1 VAPGAD
7 QGEDGRLTG
16 TAPDTVSRNA
26 GFAFASKLVGV
37 VFSAALTIVIVRVL
51 GPDDYGTYALA
62 LSIAGLLIL
71 PSDIGVS
78 QAAARFV
85 AESLGDR
92 SRVARVISDAYRA
105 KILAAGAVS
114 VALFLLATPVA
125 NAYGTPAL
133 VWPLRILAV
142 SLFAESFFFLYN
154 ALFTGLGRISSYLR
168 IATAESFTEASLA
181 IPIVLLGGGAAGA
194 VAGRAAA
201 YVIAVLYGAIL
212 LRRSVGGG
220 ITLRSGGEESRM
232 RHIFGYGSALLVIE
246 GAFTIFSRLD
256 AILIGAIISVEA
268 VGQFGAAIQVAA
280 ILGIGGAAVGAAVTP
295 RMANSDESPSDVKIL
310 ERSLP
315 WVIMLQGLFL
325 APAVVW
331 ADPITKLILGGG
343 FGEAADTLRVLAP
356 FAFLG
361 GISPI
366 AAGSVNYLGEARRRI
381 PIAIGAV
388 LINAAI
394 DVALLGKIGVVA
406 AAIGTDVAYGV
417 YVIAHFSILR
427 RMAGLGIRPLLVALG
442 KTLVAATATA
452 ALLVALGTGEVA
464 LPILI
469 VGAVTAPCVYLAA
482 LVAVRAVDVA
492 TLRQAGGGIRAALR
506 PARS

>member
-1 VAPGAD
+1 MTD
-7 QGEDGRLTG
+7 
-16 TAPDTVSRNA
+16 APDTVSRNA
-26 GFAFASKLVGV
+26 GFAFASKIVGV
-37 VFSAALTIVIVRVL
+37 VFSAALTIVVVRVL

-92 SRVARVISDAYRA
+92 NLVRRVISDAYRA
-105 KILAAGAVS
+105 KLVAAGIVS
-114 VALFLLATPVA
+114 VALFVLATPVA

-133 VWPLRILAV
+133 VWPLRILAF
-142 SLFAESFFFLYN
+142 SLLAESFFLLYN
-154 ALFTGLGRISSYLR
+154 SLFQALGRISSYLR
-168 IATAESFTEASLA
+168 IATAESLTEASLA

-194 VAGRAAA
+194 LVGRAAA
-201 YVIAVLYGAIL
+201 YSIAGIYGAIL
-212 LRRSVGGG
+212 IRRNVGRG
-220 ITLRSGGEESRM
+220 ISLRSGGEESRM
-232 RHIFGYGSALLVIE
+232 RHIFGYGSALLVVE

-256 AILIGAIISVEA
+256 AILIGAIVSVEA
-268 VGQFGAAIQVAA
+268 VGQFGAAIQVAS
-280 ILGIGGAAVGAAVTP
+280 ILGIGGAAIGAAVTP
-295 RMANSDESPSDVKIL
+295 RMASSEENPSDMPIL

-325 APAVVW
+325 APAIVW
-331 ADPITKLILGGG
+331 ADPITKLILGSG

-394 DVALLGKIGVVA
+394 DIALLGKIGVVA
-406 AAIGTDVAYGV
+406 AAIGTDVAYGL
-417 YVIAHFSILR
+417 YVIAHFSILQ
-427 RMAGLGIRPLLVALG
+427 RMAGLRIRPLLIAFG
-442 KTLVAATATA
+442 KTLVAAMTMA
-452 ALLVALGTGEVA
+452 ALLFAFGTGEVA

-469 VGAVTAPCVYLAA
+469 VGAVVAPCVYLAA
-482 LVAVRAVDVA
+482 LVAVRAVDVV
-492 TLRQAGGGIRAALR
+492 TLRRAAGGIRSAAR
-506 PARS
+506 PGRG

>member
-1 VAPGAD
+1 
-7 QGEDGRLTG
+7 LTD
-16 TAPDTVSRNA
+16 APDTVSRNA
-26 GFAFASKLVGV
+26 GFAFASKIVGV
-37 VFSAALTIVIVRVL
+37 TFSAALTIVVVRVL

-92 SRVARVISDAYRA
+92 NLVSRVVSDAYRA
-105 KILAAGAVS
+105 KIVAAGVVS

-125 NAYGTPAL
+125 NAYGAPGL

-142 SLFAESFFFLYN
+142 SLFAESFLYLYN
-154 ALFTGLGRISSYLR
+154 ALFQSLGRISAYLR
-168 IATAESFTEASLA
+168 IASAESFTEASLV

-201 YVIAVLYGAIL
+201 YSIAAIYGAIL
-212 LRRSVGGG
+212 LRRAVGKG
-220 ITLRSGGEESRM
+220 ITLRSGGEESRV
-232 RHIFGYGSALLVIE
+232 RHIVGYGSALLVIE

-256 AILIGAIISVEA
+256 AILIGAIVSIEA
-268 VGQFGAAIQVAA
+268 VGQFGAAIQVAG
-280 ILGIGGAAVGAAVTP
+280 ILGIGGQSIGAAIAP
-295 RMANSDESPSDVKIL
+295 RMADSVESPSDVAIL

-315 WVIMLQGLFL
+315 RVIMLQGLFL

-331 ADPITKLILGGG
+331 AEPITKLLLGGG
-343 FGEAADTLRVLAP
+343 FGEAADTLRALAP

-366 AAGSVNYLGEARRRI
+366 AALSVNYLGEARRRI

-406 AAIGTDVAYGV
+406 AAIGTDVAYAL
-417 YVIAHFSILR
+417 YVIAHFSILK
-427 RMAGLGIRPLLVALG
+427 RMAGLRIRPLVIALA
-442 KTLVAATATA
+442 KALVAATAMA
-452 ALLVALGTGEVA
+452 AFLFALGTDEIA
-464 LPILI
+464 LPVLILGLAAA
-469 VGAVTAPCVYLAA
+469 VGVYLAA
-482 LVAVRAVDVA
+482 LLAVRGVDVA
-492 TLRQAGGGIRAALR
+492 TLRRAAGGIASALR
-506 PARS
+506 SGRG

>member
-1 VAPGAD
+1 MTD
-7 QGEDGRLTG
+7 
-16 TAPDTVSRNA
+16 APDTVSRNA
-26 GFAFASKLVGV
+26 GFAFASKIVGV
-37 VFSAALTIVIVRVL
+37 IFSAALTIVVVRVL
-51 GPDDYGTYALA
+51 GPADYGTYSLA

-78 QAAARFV
+78 QATARFV
-85 AESLGDR
+85 AESLGNPNLVR
-92 SRVARVISDAYRA
+92 RVISDAYRA
-105 KILAAGAVS
+105 KIVAAGAIS

-125 NAYGTPAL
+125 NAYGAPAL

-142 SLFAESFFFLYN
+142 SLFAESFLFLYN
-154 ALFTGLGRISSYLR
+154 ALFQALGRISTYLR
-168 IATAESFTEASLA
+168 IAGAESFTEASLV

-201 YVIAVLYGAIL
+201 YSIAAIYGVVL
-212 LRRSVGGG
+212 LRRTVGKG

-256 AILIGAIISVEA
+256 AILIGAIVSVEA
-268 VGQFGAAIQVAA
+268 VGQFGAAIQVAG
-280 ILGIGGAAVGAAVTP
+280 ILGIGGQSIGAAIAP
-295 RMANSDESPSDVKIL
+295 RMAASAENPSDVPTL

-325 APAVVW
+325 APAIVW
-331 ADPITKLILGGG
+331 ADPITKLLLGGG
-343 FGEAADTLRVLAP
+343 FGEAADTLRALAP

-366 AAGSVNYLGEARRRI
+366 AALSVNYLGEARRRI

-394 DVALLGKIGVVA
+394 DVALLGKIGIVA
-406 AAIGTDVAYGV
+406 AAIGTDVAYGL
-417 YVIAHFSILR
+417 YVVAHFSILK
-427 RMAGLGIRPLLVALG
+427 RMAGLRIRPLLVTLA
-442 KTLVAATATA
+442 KALVAATTMA
-452 ALLVALGTGEVA
+452 AFLFALGTGEVA
-464 LPILI
+464 MPVLI
-469 VGAVTAPCVYLAA
+469 GGSVVGIGVYLAG
-482 LVAVRAVDVA
+482 LLAVRAVDVA
-492 TLRQAGGGIRAALR
+492 TLRRAAGGIGAVLR
-506 PARS
+506 PGRG